1 MTLYRL
7 DLDHEYFRWTAGLPE
22 WLVPVE
28 PCDCMDGW
36 RCNCSWVDNGDG
48 TRRADG
54 EPCTTMTRCTKCA
67 GVGEE
72 TPNDCPIEKEHECK
86 QPCF

>member
-28 PCDCMDGW
+28 LDYDKAEAIFQVVASSAIGLGLTPAV
-36 RCNCSWVDNGDG
+36 RAIVD
-48 TRRADG
+48 A
-54 EPCTTMTRCTKCA
+54 A
-67 GVGEE
+67 LGVGEE
-72 TPNDCPIEKEHECK
+72 TP
-86 QPCF
+86 